1 MEVLLLTLD
10 SVSHL
15 LLVLD
20 SVAFLWQ
27 DSPARVDLTLSD
39 VDVLLL
45 SKWTSHLALDVTLT
59 TDHLIGI
66 IWLS

>member
-27 DSPARVDLTLSD
+27 DSSARVDLTLSD

-45 SKWTSHLALDVTLT
+45 SKWTSNLALDVALT
-59 TDHLIGI
+59 TNHLIGI